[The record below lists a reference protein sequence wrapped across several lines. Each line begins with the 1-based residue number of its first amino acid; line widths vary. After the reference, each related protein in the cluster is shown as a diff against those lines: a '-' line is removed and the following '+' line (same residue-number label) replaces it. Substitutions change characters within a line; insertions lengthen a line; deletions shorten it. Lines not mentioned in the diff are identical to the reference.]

1 MADKVLEL
9 SRREFLTTLGL
20 EARGPSRFTAPGTEF
35 FVIER
40 SETPLGGAA
49 ITKAGDITFF
59 STDLDDDAVQLLLP
73 ALIARAQRYGGQSLS
88 LSPLGHRSTAIEKA
102 LEGTQY
108 AAHETLI
115 PIGQPKQH
123 ERGGAVRYE
132 VPEQWSLGISDKN
145 HWFTTHEQ
153 FTALVRA
160 MLA

>member
-1 MADKVLEL
+1 MAQQ
-9 SRREFLTTLGL
+9 SRRHVTLL
-20 EARGPSRFTAPGTEF
+20 
-35 FVIER
+35 
-40 SETPLGGAA
+40 
-49 ITKAGDITFF
+49 FF

-73 ALIARAQRYGGQSLS
+73 ALIARAQWYGWLSLS
-88 LSPLGHRSTAIEKA
+88 LRQLGHRSTAIEKA

-153 FTALVRA
+153 FTVLVRA

>member
-1 MADKVLEL
+1 M
-9 SRREFLTTLGL
+9 
-20 EARGPSRFTAPGTEF
+20 
-35 FVIER
+35 
-40 SETPLGGAA
+40 
-49 ITKAGDITFF
+49 
-59 STDLDDDAVQLLLP
+59 
-73 ALIARAQRYGGQSLS
+73 SLN

-153 FTALVRA
+153 FTVLVRDA
-160 MLA
+160 GLSAKGGFHSLSHPFTRLGIR